1 MEPKFSVSASFFL
14 CMIMF
19 SIMFTPV
26 NGVKIKF
33 SLAAISD
40 FVQDTMKYYQV
51 TLFLRE
57 NFFKCCNFF
66 LW

>member
-19 SIMFTPV
+19 SVMFTPV

-40 FVQDTMKYYQV
+40 FAWDTMKYYQV
-51 TLFLRE
+51 TLFL
-57 NFFKCCNFF
+57 
-66 LW
+66 